1 MLCGVTACSTRHTS
15 HGNPPCAEFSCRP
28 QGVLWVGLPGSQR
41 SSVHLPLLDAASG
54 TGPRRCHTGL
64 PIPALRAAPPA
75 PRPPERP
82 QHRPGAGVASGR
94 SLSPVSLIANGPDDL
109 CVLGGRKLTPFS
121 TAPLPSSVGR
131 NSLHSPDIDPMLVSD
146 SAGVFMHLRLTRASR
161 VQTNW
166 EALQP
171 RLVSPSGGSLPV
183 PSPQATRPALL
194 RLTLNG
200 PYPFLIQVRI
210 HLKPALGCGMT
221 RGPASSASTRRS
233 GLPTVSSLGSFPH

>member
-1 MLCGVTACSTRHTS
+1 MGCSLRLLQGRTGGEGGRCCAVSRHVPRATPLTVTHRVLNSRAGLGAFSGWVSQVRRGHQCTS
-15 HGNPPCAEFSCRP
+15 PCCVLPPER
-28 QGVLWVGLPGSQR
+28 VPG
-41 SSVHLPLLDAASG
+41 DATLA
-54 TGPRRCHTGL
+54 P

-82 QHRPGAGVASGR
+82 QHRPGAGVASR
-94 SLSPVSLIANGPDDL
+94 PSLSPVSLIANGPDDL
-109 CVLGGRKLTPFS
+109 CVLGGRKLAPFS

-194 RLTLNG
+194 HRTLNG
-200 PYPFLIQVRI
+200 PTPF
-210 HLKPALGCGMT
+210 
-221 RGPASSASTRRS
+221 SF
-233 GLPTVSSLGSFPH
+233 GSEFT